1 MPRLLG
7 NTSRNVLLL
16 GLVSFITDASSEV
29 IMPILPMF
37 IASIGG
43 AGIAV
48 GLIGGLG
55 DSLSSMMNI
64 FSGHF
69 SDRFGRRKPFIYLG
83 YGLSA
88 LMKLFY
94 PFSRVWPQLLLFR
107 VLERTGKG
115 VRTAPRDAI
124 IAESAK
130 KEVRGKAFGIHRA
143 LDTSGAIGGS
153 ILAFVLFWFLNL
165 GFESILLIAAF
176 IAFLAL
182 PPIYFVKEEEKKP
195 VKRKLGIGLQGL
207 SRELRLFIL
216 VASVFALANFTYM
229 FFILKAQ
236 QAFTAREAI
245 GIPILLYILFNV
257 VYALLAIPAGML
269 SDRIG
274 RHKVLLMG
282 YTAFAVTSLG
292 FAFAS
297 SLLPLIALFTLYG
310 SAFALI
316 DANQRALVSDL
327 AAKDLRGTA
336 LGTFHT
342 SISIATLLSGV
353 IAGALW
359 EYVSPNVTFLYGSGI
374 AVMAALLLVFYQK
387 A

>member
-1 MPRLLG
+1 MPRLFG

-29 IMPILPMF
+29 IMPILPLF

-48 GLIGGLG
+48 GLIGGVG
-55 DSLSSMMNI
+55 DSLSSIMNV
-64 FSGHF
+64 FSGYL
-69 SDRFGRRKPFIYLG
+69 SDRFAKRKPFIYLG

-94 PFSRVWPQLLLFR
+94 PFSRVWPQLLFFR

-115 VRTAPRDAI
+115 IRTAPRDAI
-124 IAESAK
+124 IAESAE

-153 ILAFVLFWFLNL
+153 ILAFILFWYLNMD
-165 GFESILLIAAF
+165 FRDILLIAAL

-195 VKRKLGIGLQGL
+195 VKRELRIGLKGL
-207 SRELRLFIL
+207 SKELKLFIL

-245 GIPILLYILFNV
+245 GIPILLYIWFNV
-257 VYALLAIPAGML
+257 VYAVLAIPAGVL
-269 SDRIG
+269 SDKIG
-274 RHKVLLMG
+274 RPRVLLAG
-282 YTAFAVTSLG
+282 YLAFAVTSIG
-292 FAFAS
+292 FSFAS
-297 SLLPLIALFTLYG
+297 SLMPLVTLFALYG

-316 DANQRALVSDL
+316 DANQRAFVSDL
-327 AAKDLRGTA
+327 AEKDVRGTA

-353 IAGALW
+353 IAGTLW
-359 EYVSPNVTFLYGSGI
+359 EYISPNVTFLYGGF
-374 AVMAALLLVFYQK
+374 VALLAAILLYYYQR
-387 A
+387 

>member
-1 MPRLLG
+1 MLRLLG

-16 GLVSFITDASSEV
+16 GVVSFITDASSEL

-55 DSLSSMMNI
+55 DSLSSIMNI

-69 SDRFGRRKPFIYLG
+69 SDRLGKRKPFIYLG

-115 VRTAPRDAI
+115 IRTAPRDAI

-165 GFESILLIAAF
+165 GFESMLLIAAF
-176 IAFLAL
+176 IAFIAL
-182 PPIYFVKEEEKKP
+182 PPIHFVKEEEKKP
-195 VKRKLGIGLQGL
+195 VERELRIGLKGL
-207 SRELRLFIL
+207 SRELKLFIL
-216 VASVFALANFTYM
+216 IASVFALANFTYM

-245 GIPILLYILFNV
+245 GIPILLYILFNL
-257 VYALLAIPAGML
+257 VYALLAIPAGVL

-274 RHKVLLMG
+274 RPKVLLMG
-282 YTAFAVTSLG
+282 YMAFALTSLG

-327 AAKDLRGTA
+327 ADKDLRGTA

-342 SISIATLLSGV
+342 SIGIATLASGV
-353 IAGALW
+353 VAGTLW
-359 EYVSPNVTFLYGSGI
+359 EYVSPNVTFLYGGGV
-374 AVMAALLLVFYQK
+374 AVMASLLLVFYQK

>member
-1 MPRLLG
+1 MLRLLG

-16 GLVSFITDASSEV
+16 GVVSFITDASSEL

-55 DSLSSMMNI
+55 DSLSSIMNI

-69 SDRFGRRKPFIYLG
+69 SDRLGKRKPFIYLG

-94 PFSRVWPQLLLFR
+94 PFSRVWPHLLLFR

-153 ILAFVLFWFLNL
+153 ILAFVLFWFLNM
-165 GFESILLIAAF
+165 GFESMLLIAAF
-176 IAFLAL
+176 IAFIAL
-182 PPIYFVKEEEKKP
+182 PPIHFVKEEEKKP
-195 VKRKLGIGLQGL
+195 VERELRIGLKGL
-207 SRELRLFIL
+207 SRELKLFIL
-216 VASVFALANFTYM
+216 IASVFALANFTYM

-245 GIPILLYILFNV
+245 GVPILLYILFNL
-257 VYALLAIPAGML
+257 VYALLAIPAGVL

-274 RHKVLLMG
+274 RPKVLLMG
-282 YTAFAVTSLG
+282 YMAFALTSLG

-327 AAKDLRGTA
+327 ADKDLRGTA

-342 SISIATLLSGV
+342 SISIATLFSGV
-353 IAGALW
+353 VAGALW
-359 EYVSPNVTFLYGSGI
+359 EYVSPNVTFLYGGGV
-374 AVMAALLLVFYQK
+374 AVMASLLLVFYQK